1 MAYPG
6 SIDAMQF
13 GQMGGV
19 YLDLASTTITP
30 ASGKVFSAIT
40 MLEETQF
47 SALVAKESNICFNSD
62 TAGPG
67 TNGQVL
73 ENDQVFPRGV
83 TIYGRWTSLSLHSG
97 AVIAYQ
103 GV

>member
-1 MAYPG
+1 MPYPG

-19 YLDLASTTITP
+19 YLDQAATTISP

-47 SALVAKESNICFNSD
+47 SALVAKDTGICFNSV

-67 TNGQVL
+67 TNGEVL
-73 ENDQVFPRGV
+73 GNDQVFPRGV
-83 TIYGRWTSLSLHSG
+83 TIYGRWTSLSLTSG

>member
-1 MAYPG
+1 MPYPG

-19 YLDLASTTITP
+19 YLDQAATTISP

-47 SALVAKESNICFNSD
+47 SALVAKDTGICFNSV

-67 TNGQVL
+67 TNGEIL
-73 ENDQVFPRGV
+73 GSDQVFPRGV
-83 TIYGRWTSLSLHSG
+83 TIYGRWTSLSLTSG
-97 AVIAYQ
+97 SVIAYQ

>member
-1 MAYPG
+1 
-6 SIDAMQF
+6 MQF
-13 GQMGGV
+13 GQMGGT

-47 SALVAKESNICFNSD
+47 SALVAKDTGICFNSV

-67 TNGQVL
+67 TNGQIL
-73 ENDQVFPRGV
+73 ESDQVFPRGV
-83 TIYGRWTSLSLHSG
+83 TIYGRWTSLSLASG